1 MITLL
6 CASSVPAQ
14 TEILDSTEIPLVPT
28 EALEQALAGIKLT
41 ASDISF
47 RNDYTEIDSFRLPVV
62 DSLMRNPV
70 RLVDFADDLA
80 DLLFLKRELSLGS
93 LSLFE
98 ASDFLSLPDFD
109 ADQQL
114 EGSATRVKEFVDSM
128 TSQLTWTEIAFLRDT
143 FPEML
148 REDVEDEFRSE
159 EELDSLEKLG
169 EELVKRLVP
178 VALKL
183 KQSQYV
189 ANLARAAVSFY
200 NRSVHLVDSISAM
213 MQDPL
218 GTAEFEKRIETP
230 SGVIV
235 VGGYG
240 PNRYRG
246 EFVYLIDLG
255 GDDIYEL
262 ERTDSPQF
270 IHDLSGNDAYIA
282 LTDFSIGSGLFYPAF
297 LVDCAGD
304 DIYSGKSFSLGSGLF
319 SVGALVDRGGND
331 RYIADT
337 HTQGA
342 GSFGLGLLIDES
354 GSDSYQC
361 ALYGQAF
368 GCVRGLGALCDLSG
382 NDTYFAGGKYKD
394 ILRYKDHYLSLS
406 QGFAYGFRPRMSGG
420 IAILADSSGHDTY
433 ISDIFGQGA
442 SYWFAV
448 GLQADYT
455 GNDKYMSFQYAQGAA
470 THLTAA
476 LLLDKVGDDFYFSK
490 GVSQGC
496 GHDLASGILI
506 DYLGNDTYQAYDLSQ
521 GAGSANGF
529 GWLADY
535 RGDDT
540 YQVRV
545 ASNTQGYGNPRRDYG
560 SIGLLMDLMG
570 KDSYIGN
577 GSNQSYWMNDSK
589 WGIGMDVDFW
599 SPDTSR

>member
-98 ASDFLSLPDFD
+98 AGDFLSLPDFD

-114 EGSATRVKEFVDSM
+114 EGSATKVKEIVDSM
-128 TSQLTWTEIAFLRDT
+128 TSHLAGTEIAFLRDT

-213 MQDPL
+213 MQDPM

-270 IHDLSGNDAYIA
+270 IHDLSGNDAYVA